1 MFLVINLLFMFVEA
15 IYGFWNNSLGL
26 ISDAAHMC
34 FDCTALFIGLYASY
48 MAKFTSDKVYTY
60 GYGRYE
66 VLSGFV
72 NGIFLIFVAFSVL
85 AESIERILE
94 PPEITTDNLLL
105 VSVLGLLVNL
115 VGLYWFH
122 GDMGGENM

>member
-1 MFLVINLLFMFVEA
+1 
-15 IYGFWNNSLGL
+15 
-26 ISDAAHMC
+26 
-34 FDCTALFIGLYASY
+34 
-48 MAKFTSDKVYTY
+48 MAKFTSDKLYTY